1 MSLLLTPN
9 SENRNHYTYVQCYA
23 AIAGGVRKASFYK
36 ICLMKK
42 LDFSSELL
50 TARDCKKIPGK
61 PMLI

>member
-1 MSLLLTPN
+1 MKI
-9 SENRNHYTYVQCYA
+9 EIIIQCYA
-23 AIAGGVRKASFYK
+23 AIAGAVRKASFDK